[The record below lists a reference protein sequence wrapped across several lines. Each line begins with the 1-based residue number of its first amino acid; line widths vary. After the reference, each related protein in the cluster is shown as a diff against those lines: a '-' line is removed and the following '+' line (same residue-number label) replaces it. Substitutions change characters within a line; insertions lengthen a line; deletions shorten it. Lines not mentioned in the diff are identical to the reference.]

1 MNSSHEIE
9 FVLKDLSQRPQQ
21 QISHIGGRLPSGTQ
35 WKISTKEAMEAIR
48 SGTARYFVRIDG
60 GLRNYLV
67 LSSHPLYGV
76 FLTIAE
82 DTREPSTLLG
92 MPEVLEGPAA
102 DELIAQHG
110 FGARNIG

>member
-9 FVLKDLSQRPQQ
+9 FVLKDFSQRPQQ

-48 SGTARYFVRIDG
+48 SDTARYFVRIDG

-67 LSSHPLYGV
+67 LNRHPLYGT

-82 DTREPSTLLG
+82 DTREPTTLLG
-92 MPEVLEGPAA
+92 MPEVLEAPTKDEMAA
-102 DELIAQHG
+102 YIE
-110 FGARNIG
+110 ARNAG